1 MIGLSQETEALARR
15 LAAAQSV
22 TVDDAIRLALEARA
36 RATGVLPEPARPHD
50 RSPDA
55 IGRRRAR
62 MDQIVQ
68 EIAAMPVLD
77 RRSAAEIMDDINA
90 V

>member
-1 MIGLSQETEALARR
+1 
-15 LAAAQSV
+15 
-22 TVDDAIRLALEARA
+22 
-36 RATGVLPEPARPHD
+36 
-50 RSPDA
+50 
-55 IGRRRAR
+55 